1 MKAVRFHDNGG
12 PEVLKWEEV
21 EDPAAAPGEVLIHL
35 EAVGLNYID
44 TYHREG
50 LYPVPLP
57 SIPGVEGAGEV
68 VALGDGVDDISL
80 GDKVAYAGPMG
91 SYAELAAVPADRVV
105 ALPEGVTCEVGAAA
119 MIQGITAHYLA
130 MVRIPLRLQIRR

>member
-21 EDPAAAPGEVLIHL
+21 EDPAAAPGEVLIRL

-91 SYAELAAVPADRVV
+91 SYAELA
-105 ALPEGVTCEVGAAA
+105 
-119 MIQGITAHYLA
+119 
-130 MVRIPLRLQIRR
+130 

>member
-1 MKAVRFHDNGG
+1 MRFSELYGGFMKAVRFHDNGG

-21 EDPAAAPGEVLIHL
+21 EDPAAAPGEVLIRL

-68 VALGDGVDDISL
+68 VAPGDNVDDIAL
-80 GDKVAYAGPMG
+80 GDKVATPVQWARTPSWLQCQQSAWSHCQKVY
-91 SYAELAAVPADRVV
+91 RVKSV
-105 ALPEGVTCEVGAAA
+105 
-119 MIQGITAHYLA
+119 
-130 MVRIPLRLQIRR
+130 LRR